1 MADGGSGKGIKQ
13 FPLLRALRHRD
24 FRILWIGA
32 FLSFMG
38 GQMQGVAQG
47 YWVHEQTNSEGLLA
61 MVTVCW
67 SIPVM
72 LFAPIAGIVAD
83 RVDRKKALLV
93 CQSVLAVV
101 ATATAVLLFFNQLQ
115 YWHVL
120 LAALLSGSVSTIE
133 GPARQSVVR
142 VTVGDEDLPAA
153 VPAQA
158 MTFNLS
164 RILGPALG
172 GIILEVAGPFWC
184 FAINAISFAFLILSI
199 LMIRADLRPQKQ
211 DAGDWR
217 DLLLEGF
224 KYTFRNPP
232 LKVLFFME
240 AATSLFGV
248 FYIALLPAIAR
259 DQLGLDKRGLGLAH
273 SAIGVGAIAALLT
286 LSALSD
292 KPVKALVTRLAMT
305 GVAVGVVLLSFTSNA
320 LFAFPLLA
328 FIGFCAISQFNSTN
342 VLFQMLSPEALRGR
356 LIAMHFWAISG
367 VSPFGVFAFGW
378 LAEATSNQVSLLT
391 GGSILGVLSIW
402 GWANRAKV
410 QEPTKMFGAA

>member
-1 MADGGSGKGIKQ
+1 MAEGNSGKGTKQ

-24 FRILWIGA
+24 FRILWIGSL
-32 FLSFMG
+32 LSFMG

-72 LFAPIAGIVAD
+72 LFAPMAGIVAD
-83 RVDRKKALLV
+83 RVDRKKVLLL
-93 CQSVLAVV
+93 CQVVLAIV
-101 ATATAVLLFFNQLQ
+101 ATVTATLLFFNQLQ
-115 YWHVL
+115 YWHILV
-120 LAALLSGSVSTIE
+120 AALLSGSVSTIE

-142 VTVGDEDLPAA
+142 VCVGDEDLPAA

-184 FAINAISFAFLILSI
+184 FAINAISFAFLIVSI
-199 LMIRADLRPQKQ
+199 LMIHADLRPQKQ
-211 DAGDWR
+211 EMGDWR

-224 KYTFRNPP
+224 RYTFRNPP

-248 FYIALLPAIAR
+248 FYIALMPAIAR

-273 SAIGVGAIAALLT
+273 SAIGVGAIGALLT

-305 GVAVGVVLLSFTSNA
+305 GVAVGVILLSFTTNA
-320 LFAFPLLA
+320 LFAFPLLG

-378 LAEATSNQVSLLT
+378 LAEATSNSVSLLT
-391 GGSILGVLSIW
+391 GGSILAVLSIW
-402 GWANRAKV
+402 GWANRGKV